1 MLAISEA
8 FLARLISGVSGPTS
22 MPFPLIS
29 VSKSFLYC
37 LCEDR
42 IYRLYSQNP
51 ESRVTSRFF
60 PTRHTNLG
68 FRGNQNFQVSQFSR
82 VLISCCQKKHITNYR
97 RKTFRR
103 YSMNVQTS
111 INEFLMSQRVGGNQ
125 LMQLATVILQSKGE
139 V

>member
-42 IYRLYSQNP
+42 IYTLYSQHP
-51 ESRVTSRFF
+51 EIFFHKTLKFRIQSQSKLSRVTILE
-60 PTRHTNLG
+60 TLG
-68 FRGNQNFQVSQFSR
+68 KLLSGKAHNKLQEENF
-82 VLISCCQKKHITNYR
+82 
-97 RKTFRR
+97 
-103 YSMNVQTS
+103 
-111 INEFLMSQRVGGNQ
+111 
-125 LMQLATVILQSKGE
+125 
-139 V
+139 